1 MCQKVVATFQQTFQ
15 NNDDSIKRAEF
26 RFNRIY
32 KSKPE
37 QYFRVKCV
45 SLSSIVRTSKFGLD
59 NPHCGEMY
67 LYGLSAFNRNC
78 NFKSNSV
85 KVSHSAND
93 NRMYL
98 GDLNGSTI
106 PDCYF
111 ILDDIPLDNF
121 FIQNDNFDG
130 FFTVCFHIELI
141 DP

>member
-45 SLSSIVRTSKFGLD
+45 SLSSIVRTTKFGSD

-78 NFKSNSV
+78 NFKSD
-85 KVSHSAND
+85 SAND

-98 GDLNGSTI
+98 GDLNGSI
-106 PDCYF
+106 PECFF
-111 ILDDIPLDNF
+111 ILDEIPLDPF
-121 FIQNDNFDG
+121 FIKNDNF
-130 FFTVCFHIELI
+130 IYI
-141 DP
+141 K

>member
-1 MCQKVVATFQQTFQ
+1 MCHKVVATFQQTFQ
-15 NNDDSIKRAEF
+15 NNDNDSKRAEF

-37 QYFRVKCV
+37 QKFSVKCV
-45 SLSSIVRTSKFGLD
+45 GLSSIVRTTKLGAD

-78 NFKSNSV
+78 NFKSD
-85 KVSHSAND
+85 SADD

-98 GDLNGSTI
+98 GDLNGAI
-106 PDCYF
+106 PECYF

-121 FIQNDNFDG
+121 VIQNDNFAG
-130 FFTVCFHIELI
+130 FFTICFHIELI
-141 DP
+141 EP